1 VSATDPI
8 KAAREAALSEY
19 RQLLTIDEPTAA
31 QSKKLFGLMG
41 QLDFTAADVTKHR
54 QIVRRVADLERRAAM
69 PRDEESAVVAINAL
83 SVYDEE
89 TAAIVKAR
97 DAGRRPLAAAT
108 EEARRKCTDPLVA
121 ANQLGILKEQ
131 TPDLWPPEPLGYRPA
146 HTLPEPKVPWEGYE
160 PAPYR
165 PNTQYLVG

>member
-1 VSATDPI
+1 MSTTDPI
-8 KAAREAALSEY
+8 KAAREVALSEY
-19 RQLLTIDEPTAA
+19 RQLLTIDEPTVA

-54 QIVRRVADLERRAAM
+54 QILRRAAALEQRTAM
-69 PRDEESAVVAINAL
+69 PRDEESAALAIDALTAYDAETQRIVA
-83 SVYDEE
+83 E
-89 TAAIVKAR
+89 R

-121 ANQLGILKEQ
+121 ANQLRILKEQ
-131 TPDLWPPEPLGYRPA
+131 TPDLWPPEPLPYRPA
-146 HTLPEPKVPWEGYE
+146 HTLPEPKDPWGGYE

-165 PNTQYLVG
+165 PNTQHLVG